1 MACELWFM
9 ACEMW
14 STVQVET
21 FVGVS
26 CSHINDWEYFLEVVD
41 NFMADV
47 H

>member
-1 MACELWFM
+1 MFT
-9 ACEMW
+9 EM
-14 STVQVET
+14 VQVET
-21 FVGVS
+21 FVGGS